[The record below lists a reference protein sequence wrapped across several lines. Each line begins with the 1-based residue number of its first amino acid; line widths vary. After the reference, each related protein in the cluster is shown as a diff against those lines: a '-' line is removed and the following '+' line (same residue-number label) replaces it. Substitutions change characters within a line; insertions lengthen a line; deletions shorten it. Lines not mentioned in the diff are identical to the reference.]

1 MKVNEILKLAG
12 LFIGEE
18 ELQDSKILNG
28 KIQLPSILITP
39 KVKDPETVGEDNT
52 SQTET
57 ITQTETNTN
66 DTSTDTST
74 NTNTDTSTDQS
85 ATDSEEIIS
94 KIVKLLKCLN
104 FVYQDL
110 TRDYLPLKTVEE
122 ITFTDGKFEYKNLSL
137 VVRDILKIEDKYGF
151 GHSFKCFPTFVEAD
165 VVDAKITYTYEPQ
178 ELFLFDEINA
188 FAGKLNEQIL
198 AYGVAMEY
206 FFLSSLSDE
215 ATVWENRYIS
225 SLENALR
232 KKSDIIMPKR
242 RWI

>member
-12 LFIGEE
+12 LFVGEE
-18 ELQDSKILNG
+18 ELQNSKLLNG
-28 KIQLPSILITP
+28 TIKPPTVLPTP
-39 KVKDPETVGEDNT
+39 DEKEPTIIGDDTN
-52 SQTET
+52 QTET
-57 ITQTETNTN
+57 GTETGTDSSTDANANTGN
-66 DTSTDTST
+66 DTGTGSDDSDT
-74 NTNTDTSTDQS
+74 
-85 ATDSEEIIS
+85 TDSEEVVS

-104 FVYQDL
+104 LVYQDL
-110 TRDYLPLKTVEE
+110 TRDYLPLETVEE

-137 VVRDILKIEDKYGF
+137 VVRDIIKIEDEYGF
-151 GHSFKCFPTFVEAD
+151 GHSFKCFPTFVQAD
-165 VVDAKITYTYEPQ
+165 VTKAKITYTYEP
-178 ELFLFDEINA
+178 EDLVLFDEINA
-188 FAGKLNEQIL
+188 FAGKLSERIL

-232 KKSDIIMPKR
+232 KKSNIIMPKR